1 VKQTTNTHSSL
12 NVTLQSWLRPALT
25 AVRSNLDYERYRA
38 ELEQISAALGRG
50 LIEAKAISYAIEA
63 LPEDSSVATRRKAAE
78 FAVFAFRAEL
88 LRHLLN
94 LPSFRAYS
102 RMLASSDLLA
112 DFCGILTIEGIKWS
126 SKSTLDRASKFF
138 SAEQM
143 ADLNEH
149 LNQLVS
155 KQASSGQVGLD
166 EVVDF
171 SVCLVDS
178 TCFEANIHFPTD
190 WLLLKDVAH
199 NLLKALILIRAEGLL
214 CRMDQCPEQWIT
226 QMNRLCIQM
235 THARRRTDAKKQRK
249 AVLRRMKRVLKR
261 LSGHVRRHRVK
272 LATCDLD
279 QVKWSQLEVS
289 NLLARIDAKLELLPK
304 AIEQAH
310 ERIIGERRV
319 ASKDKVLSAHE
330 GDLHVIVRGK
340 AGKEVEFGNT
350 LFVAET
356 QGGFICDYQLYQE
369 RAPGDAKELVASLE
383 RIESYQLG
391 QSIKEVVGDRGF
403 DSKAVNQAL
412 ESKAIENS
420 ICPKNPQLLEQKLSQ
435 PQFRKSQKRRGG
447 TEARIAILTNN
458 GGRVCRAKGFEHRSE
473 QIGWGVLAHNMHWI
487 ARKVRNQRKD
497 DQKKAA

>member
-1 VKQTTNTHSSL
+1 MKQTINAHSSL

-50 LIEAKAISYAIEA
+50 LIEAKAIAYAIEA

-155 KQASSGQVGLD
+155 KQASSGQVCLD

-249 AVLRRMKRVLKR
+249 AVLRTMKRVLKR

-272 LATCDLD
+272 LATCDPD

-289 NLLARIDAKLELLPK
+289 NLLARTDAKLELLPK

-435 PQFRKSQKRRGG
+435 PPFRKSQKRRGG

>member
-1 VKQTTNTHSSL
+1 MKQTKNTHSSL

-25 AVRSNLDYERYRA
+25 AVRANLDYERYRA

-50 LIEAKAISYAIEA
+50 LIEAKVIAYAIEA

-143 ADLNEH
+143 AHLNEH

-155 KQASSGQVGLD
+155 KQASSGKVGLD

-214 CRMDQCPEQWIT
+214 CRMDQRPEQWIT

-249 AVLRRMKRVLKR
+249 AVLRTMKRVLKR

-272 LATCDLD
+272 LATCDPD

-369 RAPGDAKELVASLE
+369 RAPGDAKGLVASLE
-383 RIESYQLG
+383 RIESFQLG

-403 DSKAVNQAL
+403 DSKAVNKAL

-420 ICPKNPQLLEQKLSQ
+420 IKEKITFYGTLKKMCYNLKIKITLL
-435 PQFRKSQKRRGG
+435 
-447 TEARIAILTNN
+447 
-458 GGRVCRAKGFEHRSE
+458 
-473 QIGWGVLAHNMHWI
+473 
-487 ARKVRNQRKD
+487 
-497 DQKKAA
+497 

>member
-1 VKQTTNTHSSL
+1 M
-12 NVTLQSWLRPALT
+12 
-25 AVRSNLDYERYRA
+25 RSNLDYEWYRA

-50 LIEAKAISYAIEA
+50 LIEAKAIAYAIEA

-249 AVLRRMKRVLKR
+249 AVLRTMKRVLKR

-272 LATCDLD
+272 LATCDPD

-289 NLLARIDAKLELLPK
+289 NLLARIDAKLELLPR

-319 ASKDKVLSAHE
+319 ASKGKVLSAHE

-369 RAPGDAKELVASLE
+369 RAPGDAKELVASPE
-383 RIESYQLG
+383 RIESFQLG

-403 DSKAVNQAL
+403 DSKAVNKAL
-412 ESKAIENS
+412 ESRTIENS
-420 ICPKNPQLLEQKLSQ
+420 ICPNNPQLLEQKLSQ

-497 DQKKAA
+497 DQQKAA